1 MNRAERSNVPPSRAT
16 LQAQATRRRIIL
28 FASLAVIAIGVL
40 VAIGY
45 ANRSV
50 PQSAST
56 APISA
61 QLSIGQQAPEFA
73 VSTTQGPFDLAL
85 ARGKPTLLEVFA
97 TWCPHCQRETAV
109 LDSLYDTYKNRVHIV
124 AVSGSPSDIT
134 DQNPETQ
141 ADVVAFATRFGV
153 RYPVAFDPNLG
164 VAKSYLQSGFPTLV
178 LIGADGRV
186 QSVASGEIPQADIAA
201 ALTASAGGHK
211 PDPKMGARG
220 A

>member
-1 MNRAERSNVPPSRAT
+1 MNRAERRTVPPSRAAV
-16 LQAQATRRRIIL
+16 QAQATRRRTIL
-28 FASLAVIAIGVL
+28 FTTLAVIAIGAL

-45 ANRSV
+45 ANRRV
-50 PQSAST
+50 PEAAST
-56 APISA
+56 APTSA
-61 QLSIGQQAPEFA
+61 QLSIGQRAPEFV
-73 VSTTQGPFDLAL
+73 VSTTQGAFDLAQ

-109 LDSLYDTYKNRVHIV
+109 LNTLFDTYKNRVHFV
-124 AVSGSPSDIT
+124 AVSGSALDIT

-141 ADVVAFATRFGV
+141 ADVIAFATRFGV
-153 RYPVAFDPNLG
+153 RYPVAFDSNLG

-186 QSVASGEIPQADIAA
+186 QSIASGEVAQGDIASALA
-201 ALTASAGGHK
+201 ASSAGRR